1 MGRSRDKLGVLR
13 RKTIDRATSS
23 PSLGHFLNTQSDN
36 GPGAFTHNEGKRVG
50 QKMVQFYGYSAYS
63 VHKFRA
69 RAKKSVKMLDAICM
83 CISSRRFP
91 RNISLAGKK
100 LHLLSSSNMSQGQAR
115 RSGYDKS
122 RKTHIQSSFKS
133 FGNWLYTSTI
143 QCGCGMLRQTL
154 PENAMPTLDE
164 ASCPNC

>member
-13 RKTIDRATSS
+13 RKTIDRATTSS

-91 RNISLAGKK
+91 RNISLAGKRRR
-100 LHLLSSSNMSQGQAR
+100 LLSSSNMSQGNTISEKFQKFQFDLAELISRDHLAR
-115 RSGYDKS
+115 
-122 RKTHIQSSFKS
+122 
-133 FGNWLYTSTI
+133 
-143 QCGCGMLRQTL
+143 
-154 PENAMPTLDE
+154 
-164 ASCPNC
+164 